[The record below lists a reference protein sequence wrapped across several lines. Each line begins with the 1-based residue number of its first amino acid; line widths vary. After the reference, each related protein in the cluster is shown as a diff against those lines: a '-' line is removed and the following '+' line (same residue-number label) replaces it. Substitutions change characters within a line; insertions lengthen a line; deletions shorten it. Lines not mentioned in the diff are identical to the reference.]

1 MMPGQSMLVDASVV
15 VHAGAV
21 LSCWVAFVESV
32 KLAFL
37 FFFVCIVFRYRSL
50 VTI

>member
-21 LSCWVAFVESV
+21 LSCWFAFVESV
-32 KLAFL
+32 KLALLSF
-37 FFFVCIVFRYRSL
+37 CIVFRYRSL
-50 VTI
+50 VTT